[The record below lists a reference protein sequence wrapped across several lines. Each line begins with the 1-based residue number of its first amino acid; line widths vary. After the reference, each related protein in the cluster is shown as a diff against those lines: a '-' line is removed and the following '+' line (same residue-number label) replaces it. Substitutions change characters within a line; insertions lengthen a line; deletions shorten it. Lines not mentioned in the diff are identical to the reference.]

1 MAHDASQLLGAQQ
14 LVGTTVN
21 PRGYGRREGAARV
34 GIVGPAI
41 GYAVAKQGRQDASE
55 TPKFP
60 RIAFLAVTDQ
70 EVALVKVGSGGV
82 NGRLEEVMARV
93 PRSDVASA
101 EVSGGMLRCDATI
114 KFTDGGSWE
123 LEVSRLIRRQAEQVV
138 RALGY

>member
-1 MAHDASQLLGAQQ
+1 MAHDASQLLAAQQ
-14 LVGTTVN
+14 LAGTTVN
-21 PRGYGRREGAARV
+21 PRGYGWKEGTARV

-41 GYAVAKQGRQDASE
+41 GYALSKHADEDGSE

-70 EVALVKVGSGGV
+70 EVALLKIGSGGV

-101 EVSGGMLRCDATI
+101 EVSGGVLRCEVTI
-114 KFTDGGSWE
+114 NFTDGGSWE
-123 LEVSRLIRRQAEQVV
+123 LEVSRLIRKQAADVV
-138 RALGY
+138 HALGY